1 MHRAE
6 FTGVSAAVPV
16 VSAAVPGANADVH
29 NAVHSAVHSAVDGA
43 INAIVA
49 AVVAVVVVVLL
60 TTGCAPPPSVR
71 QALIHEAL
79 TRDNRDL
86 ALRDPREV
94 RARFARMATD
104 PFSFFRG
111 SIGLWARD
119 ITTPGGPGAVPSAF
133 ADDVAGAILL
143 VGDPHPENLGTVATD
158 GGLVFGFNDFDVAR
172 FGPAIL
178 DLRRLALGTAVAG
191 QQITGDDALT
201 NALTNALTIALV
213 TGVVDGYAD
222 GMAGPL
228 VEIVDPAHA
237 ETVDDASIDDP
248 GQIIRD
254 LFERARSRGADRREF
269 DDVTIIESGQR
280 HLVLAEAV
288 PDDLEAEVLL
298 PVTPFEDAAINGALR
313 DAGFAPRQLARAV
326 GRGVG
331 SRPLLRWL
339 VLLDDGGLLQLKE
352 ARDTFALPGLVAEHE
367 RFFGSNAERVVFARR
382 TMLGHDGADA
392 ALRTVGLAP
401 LGAFTTSETA
411 YAQTVR
417 VARLQEGFADGSL
430 VDADLVAFARVAGRA
445 LAFAHRR
452 GVSVDGDPIADRL
465 PLALDVVSPANRAA
479 LVDETIAAV
488 GAGLDNAVG
497 DHVLLQDLIDIR
509 GPLLGLD
516 TVATP

>member
-6 FTGVSAAVPV
+6 ICGVSAAVQGAI
-16 VSAAVPGANADVH
+16 AAV
-29 NAVHSAVHSAVDGA
+29 
-43 INAIVA
+43 VA
-49 AVVAVVVVVLL
+49 AVVVVAAA
-60 TTGCAPPPSVR
+60 GCAPPPSLR
-71 QALIHEAL
+71 QDLIHDAL

-94 RARFARMATD
+94 MARFARMAAE
-104 PFSFFRG
+104 PGSFFRG
-111 SIGLWARD
+111 SIGVWARD
-119 ITTPGGPGAVPSAF
+119 VTTPGGPGALPSAF
-133 ADDVAGAILL
+133 VDDVAGAILL
-143 VGDPHPENLGTVATD
+143 VGDPHLENLGTVVTD

-172 FGPAIL
+172 FGPAVL

-191 QQITGDDALT
+191 HQITGGDVLT
-201 NALTNALTIALV
+201 HVLV
-213 TGVVDGYAD
+213 TAVVGGYAN
-222 GMAGPL
+222 GMTGEIADIADIADPVDAAVADPGTDDV
-228 VEIVDPAHA
+228 VESGA
-237 ETVDDASIDDP
+237 EL

-254 LFERARSRGADRREF
+254 LFDRARSRGAAGRQF
-269 DDVTIIESGQR
+269 DDVTSLEQGQR
-280 HLVLAEAV
+280 HLLLAEAA

-298 PVTPFEDAAINGALR
+298 PVTPFDDDAIRGALR
-313 DAGFAPRQLARAV
+313 EAGFAPRQVARAV

-339 VLLDDGGLLQLKE
+339 VLLEDGGLLQLKE

-367 RFFGSNAERVVFARR
+367 RFFANNAERVVFARR
-382 TMLGHDGADA
+382 AMLGHDGADA

-411 YAQTVR
+411 FAQTVR

-452 GVSVDGDPIADRL
+452 GVSVDGDAIADRL
-465 PLALDVVSPANRAA
+465 PTALDLASPANRGA
-479 LVDETIAAV
+479 LVDETLAAV
-488 GAGLDNAVG
+488 GAGLDNALG
-497 DHVLLQDLIDIR
+497 DQVLLQELLDTH

-516 TVATP
+516 TVAIP

>member
-1 MHRAE
+1 MHRA
-6 FTGVSAAVPV
+6 GILSAIAAV
-16 VSAAVPGANADVH
+16 
-29 NAVHSAVHSAVDGA
+29 
-43 INAIVA
+43 VA
-49 AVVAVVVVVLL
+49 AVVVAAV
-60 TTGCAPPPSVR
+60 TGCAPPPSLR
-71 QALIHEAL
+71 QDLIHDAL

-111 SIGLWARD
+111 SVGLWARD
-119 ITTPGGPGAVPSAF
+119 VTTPGGPGALPSAF
-133 ADDVAGAILL
+133 VDDVAGAVLL
-143 VGDPHPENLGTVATD
+143 VGDPHPENLGTVVTD

-178 DLRRLALGTAVAG
+178 DLRRLALGMAVAG
-191 QQITGDDALT
+191 PQITGVDLRD
-201 NALTNALTIALV
+201 ALV
-213 TGVVDGYAD
+213 TAVVDGYAA
-222 GMAGPL
+222 GMASA
-228 VEIVDPAHA
+228 VVDIV
-237 ETVDDASIDDP
+237 DDP
-248 GQIIRD
+248 GQILRD
-254 LFERARSRGADRREF
+254 LFDRARSRGADGRQF
-269 DDVTIIESGQR
+269 DDVTILEQGQR
-280 HLVLAEAV
+280 HLLLAEAV

-298 PVTPFEDAAINGALR
+298 PVTPFDDDAINGALR
-313 DAGFAPRQLARAV
+313 EAGFAPREVARAV

-417 VARLQEGFADGSL
+417 VGRLQEGFADGSL

-452 GVSVDGDPIADRL
+452 GVSVDGDAIADAL
-465 PLALDVVSPANRAA
+465 PTALDLASPANRGA
-479 LVDETIAAV
+479 LVDETIAVVA
-488 GAGLDNAVG
+488 AGLDNALG
-497 DHVLLQDLIDIR
+497 DHVLLQELLDTH

>member
-6 FTGVSAAVPV
+6 ICGVSAAVL
-16 VSAAVPGANADVH
+16 SAIAAV
-29 NAVHSAVHSAVDGA
+29 
-43 INAIVA
+43 VA
-49 AVVAVVVVVLL
+49 AVVVAAS
-60 TTGCAPPPSVR
+60 GCAPPPSLR
-71 QALIHEAL
+71 QDLIHDAL

-111 SIGLWARD
+111 SVGLWARD
-119 ITTPGGPGAVPSAF
+119 ITTPGGPGALPSGF
-133 ADDVAGAILL
+133 VDDVAGAILL
-143 VGDPHPENLGTVATD
+143 VGDPHPENLGTVVTND
-158 GGLVFGFNDFDVAR
+158 GLMFGFNDFDVAR

-178 DLRRLALGTAVAG
+178 DLRRLALGMAVAG
-191 QQITGDDALT
+191 QQITGGDVPGDV
-201 NALTNALTIALV
+201 LV
-213 TGVVDGYAD
+213 TAVVDGYAD
-222 GMAGPL
+222 GMASAL
-228 VEIVDPAHA
+228 VDIVDI
-237 ETVDDASIDDP
+237 VDDP
-248 GQIIRD
+248 GQILRD
-254 LFERARSRGADRREF
+254 LFDRARSRGADGRQF
-269 DDVTIIESGQR
+269 DDVTILDQGQR
-280 HLVLAEAV
+280 HLLLAEAV

-298 PVTPFEDAAINGALR
+298 PVTPFDDDAIRGALR
-313 DAGFAPRQLARAV
+313 EAGFAPRQVARAV

-339 VLLDDGGLLQLKE
+339 VLLEDGGLLQLKE

-367 RFFGSNAERVVFARR
+367 RFFGNNAERVVFARR

-411 YAQTVR
+411 FAQTVR

-430 VDADLVAFARVAGRA
+430 VDVDLVAFARVAGRA

-452 GVSVDGDPIADRL
+452 GVSVDGDAIADAL
-465 PLALDVVSPANRAA
+465 PTALDLGSPANRGA
-479 LVDETIAAV
+479 LVDETLAAV
-488 GAGLDNAVG
+488 DAGLDNALG
-497 DHVLLQDLIDIR
+497 DHVLLQELLDTH